1 MSQRRYPQKIGP
13 IVETFLSEHGYLTAC
28 KEQDVAR
35 QWPDIVGERV
45 AAVSDCQRT
54 ERGVLYVRV
63 DSASWRHELTY
74 MKREILVK
82 VRERCDSITDI
93 VFS

>member
-1 MSQRRYPQKIGP
+1 MTQRRYPQKIGS
-13 IVETFLSEHGYLTAC
+13 IVENFLSEYGYLTAC

-35 QWPDIVGERV
+35 QWPEIVGERV
-45 AAVSDCQRT
+45 AAVSVCQRT

-63 DSASWRHELTY
+63 TSAAWRHELVY
-74 MKREILVK
+74 MKGEILARVHQ
-82 VRERCDSITDI
+82 RCDSIVDI